1 MACNRARIC
10 GRLADKGSLRYTPAG
25 VALLSFK
32 IVHRS
37 EQQEEE
43 GRRQVECEVP
53 AMASGSIAESIAKW
67 SNGSVVKGEGFLARK
82 SRTDQQLVLHVQT
95 IELTE

>member
-1 MACNRARIC
+1 VACNRARIC
-10 GRLADKGSLRYTPAG
+10 GRLADKDSLRHTPAG
-25 VALLSFK
+25 IPLLTFT

-37 EQQEEE
+37 EQQEGE
-43 GRRQVECEVP
+43 GKRQAECEVP
-53 AMASGSIAESIAKW
+53 AVASGAIAETIAKW
-67 SNGSVVKGEGFLARK
+67 PNGSAVKGEGFLARK

>member
-10 GRLADKGSLRYTPAG
+10 GRLADKDSLRHTPAG
-25 VALLSFK
+25 IALLTFT

-37 EQQEEE
+37 EQQEGEAK
-43 GRRQVECEVP
+43 RQVECEVP
-53 AMASGSIAESIAKW
+53 AVASGAVAEQMAKW
-67 SNGSVVKGEGFLARK
+67 PKGSAVKGEGFLARK